1 MLKLM
6 QIKTDIFIAGI
17 CLLITGCD
25 QKADPVQYNL
35 PYYNTPDLTP
45 LWIGDDS
52 EAGSTIN
59 HVIADFSF
67 TDQDGKIITKESTE
81 GKIHI
86 ANFFYTSCNGICPV
100 MNKNFAALQDTFLH
114 DDNIVLLS
122 FSVTP
127 ESDSVAQLKHY
138 ADRQHVIS
146 SKWHLLTG
154 DKKLIYELARKSY
167 FADDAAGY
175 SKDTSGFLHTEH
187 FVLVDRHGYIRGI
200 YNGTL
205 QLELQR
211 LIADIRL
218 LKNDK

>member
-6 QIKTDIFIAGI
+6 QIKTDILIAGI

-25 QKADPVQYNL
+25 QKADHVQNNL

-45 LWIGDDS
+45 LWISNNS
-52 EAGSTIN
+52 EVNTTIN

-67 TDQDGKIITKESTE
+67 TDQDGKIIKKESTQ

-86 ANFFYTSCNGICPV
+86 ANFFYTSCSGICPV

-127 ESDSVAQLKHY
+127 ESDSVEQLKAY
-138 ADRQHVIS
+138 AKRQRVIS

-154 DKKLIYELARKSY
+154 DKKLIYDLARKSY
-167 FADDAAGY
+167 FAEDAAGY
-175 SKDTSGFLHTEH
+175 SKDTSEFLHTEH
-187 FVLVDRHGYIRGI
+187 FVLVDRHGYIRGM

-218 LKNDK
+218 LESDK